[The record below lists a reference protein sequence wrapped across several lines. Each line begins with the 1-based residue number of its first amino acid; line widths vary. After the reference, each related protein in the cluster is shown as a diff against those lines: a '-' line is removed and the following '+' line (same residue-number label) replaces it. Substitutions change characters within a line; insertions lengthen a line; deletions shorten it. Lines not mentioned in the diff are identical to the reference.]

1 MKMPNIVC
9 VTEVIRSAEQNG
21 AKPTG
26 FDHYVPARPLA
37 GHWRWQRIK
46 AAWLVYTG
54 RADAV
59 TYPGQ

>member
-9 VTEVIRSAEQNG
+9 ATEVIRSAEENA
-21 AKPTG
+21 AKPPG
-26 FDHYVPARPLA
+26 FDHYVPGRTLA

-59 TYPGQ
+59 TYPKQ